1 MSGWGNASPGV
12 YSSSLSETRDSS
24 PLRQVLTGFRLQGR
38 VIYALLLREMTTRFG
53 RDQIGFLWV
62 FFEPMLLAFA
72 IGTLKHLM
80 DRGGHYGVP
89 PFMFGVIGYA
99 PYFAFRGMINQASGA
114 LTANMTLLYH
124 RQIKLFDIMLA
135 RGLLQS
141 AVVTTVLLVVITGAS
156 WLVSMTPHS
165 VPILVA
171 GLMMMLLYSHGLAML
186 VAAGTAAFELTDR
199 VVHPLTYLALPF
211 SGAFIPMHSLPP
223 SWREALLWNPQV
235 HFHEM
240 MRDGMFGD
248 LIPPYYDVPYA
259 LSWAIAFN
267 LLGMFALRAARPNLE
282 H

>member
-1 MSGWGNASPGV
+1 VSGWGNASPGV
-12 YSSSLSETRDSS
+12 YAPSLSETPDPST
-24 PLRQVLTGFRLQGR
+24 LRLVLRGFRLQGR
-38 VIYALLLREMTTRFG
+38 VLYALLLREMTTRFG

-62 FFEPMLLAFA
+62 FFEPMILALA
-72 IGTLKHLM
+72 IGTLKHVM
-80 DRGGHYGVP
+80 DRGGHGGVP
-89 PFMFGVIGYA
+89 PFIFGVIGYA

-114 LTANMTLLYH
+114 LTSNMTLLYH

-141 AVVTTVLLVVITGAS
+141 AVVTMVLLVVITGAA
-156 WLVSMTPHS
+156 WLVEMTPHS
-165 VPILVA
+165 VPNLVG
-171 GLMMMLLYSHGLAML
+171 GLMLMLLYSHGLAML

-211 SGAFIPMHSLPP
+211 SGALTPLHSLPP
-223 SWREALLWNPQV
+223 SWREVLLWNPQP

-248 LIPPYYDVPYA
+248 LLPAYYDMWYG
-259 LSWAIAFN
+259 LSWAIVVN
-267 LLGMFALRAARPNLE
+267 LLGMLALRAARPKLE